1 MRADDVMMAVMVI
14 AVAAAA
20 PDPSAAVLR
29 AGVVVLRKTCN
40 ASCPPVLP
48 GPVLKCGQKCVL
60 ERGTTPNVS

>member
-40 ASCPPVLP
+40 ASCPPAWTRP
-48 GPVLKCGQKCVL
+48 KCGQKCVL
-60 ERGTTPNVS
+60 LERGTKPNVS